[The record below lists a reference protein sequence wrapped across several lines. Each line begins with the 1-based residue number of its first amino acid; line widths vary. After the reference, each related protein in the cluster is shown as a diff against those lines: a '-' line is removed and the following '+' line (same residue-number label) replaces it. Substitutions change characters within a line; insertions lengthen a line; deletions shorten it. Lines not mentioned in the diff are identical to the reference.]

1 MLTALVAVTLAAI
14 SDNHFSVTR
23 LTPLP
28 GYQSFTPLFLNQS
41 GTVVGVNDSFG
52 NKQVSL
58 WRNGKHEVLPD
69 LPGEVTVKGLSNRGV
84 TALNLWSF
92 TGNKAILYAN
102 GRYSSLPPIDKSAP
116 NIVGL
121 NDAGMVLVT
130 TDSACLVW
138 NGRKYVAIDKSG
150 QTFPSA
156 VNNRGLVT
164 GVTRA
169 FDPAKLLGFTWQE
182 GEAIKSL
189 GEGNG
194 YGSGMSVLRLND
206 ADQILV
212 EYGGRSYLWERGQYV
227 RIASAPHQVWAIN
240 NLGEM
245 IGHTT
250 GAGPFIIRL
259 GQPVSLQS
267 LLVGGQGWQLEY
279 VAAINDD
286 GWIIG
291 TGTFYGQRHGFLLKP
306 VP

>member
-1 MLTALVAVTLAAI
+1 MLTVLVAAMLAAI
-14 SDNHFSVTR
+14 SDNHFSVTK
-23 LTPLP
+23 LSPLP
-28 GYQSFTPLFLNQS
+28 GYQSFAPLFLNQS
-41 GTVVGVNDSFG
+41 GTVVGVNDSLG

-58 WRNGKHEVLPD
+58 WRNGRHEVLPS
-69 LPGEVTVKGLSNRGV
+69 LPGDVTVKGLNNRDV
-84 TALNLWSF
+84 VALNLWSS
-92 TGNKAILYAN
+92 TSNKAILYAN
-102 GRYSSLPPIDKSAP
+102 GRYSSLPPIDKAAP

-121 NDAGMVLVT
+121 NDMGLVLVT

-138 NGRKYVAIDKSG
+138 NGRKYVAIDKYG
-150 QTFPSA
+150 QTFPCA
-156 VNNRGLVT
+156 INNQGLVT

-212 EYGGRSYLWERGQYV
+212 EYGGQSYLWERGQYV
-227 RIASAPHQVWAIN
+227 LIASAPYQVWTIN
-240 NLGEM
+240 NRGGM
-245 IGHTT
+245 IGHTA
-250 GAGPFIIRL
+250 GVGPFIIRL
-259 GQPVSLQS
+259 GQPVQLQP
-267 LLVGGQGWQLEY
+267 LLQGGQGWQLEY
-279 VAAINDD
+279 VVAINDN